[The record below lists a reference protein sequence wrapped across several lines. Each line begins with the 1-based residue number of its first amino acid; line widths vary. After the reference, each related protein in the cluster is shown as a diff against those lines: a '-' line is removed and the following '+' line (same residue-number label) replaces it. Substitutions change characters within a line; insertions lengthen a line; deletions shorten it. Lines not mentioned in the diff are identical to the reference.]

1 MARLVACKVT
11 LAARVDSF
19 HESPNGEQGKF
30 LSNEIKRRLGKLQE
44 PPPIKAIKPL
54 PLPMVSS
61 GKKRGGRRH
70 RKMRER
76 LGMTQLRAQA
86 NRMEFGK
93 VRKFKKK
100 LLFFIYLSFV

>member
-1 MARLVACKVT
+1 MARLVACKIT

-30 LSNEIKRRLGKLQE
+30 LLNEIKRRLDKLQE
-44 PPPIKAIKPL
+44 PSPVKSIKPL
-54 PLPMVSS
+54 PIPIVSG

-76 LGMTQLRAQA
+76 LGMTQLRTKA
-86 NRMEFGK
+86 NLMEFGK
-93 VRKFKKK
+93 VWK
-100 LLFFIYLSFV
+100 